1 MKLYV
6 QLTIIFTISLIGEII
21 SDGLHLP
28 IPGSMIGL
36 LILFLLL
43 QFKLLR
49 MRHVNMVGN
58 FFISKHDYFISSP
71 LLSVSWINSM

>member
-28 IPGSMIGL
+28 IPWKYDRAVDPI
-36 LILFLLL
+36 
-43 QFKLLR
+43 
-49 MRHVNMVGN
+49 
-58 FFISKHDYFISSP
+58 FIIA
-71 LLSVSWINSM
+71 V